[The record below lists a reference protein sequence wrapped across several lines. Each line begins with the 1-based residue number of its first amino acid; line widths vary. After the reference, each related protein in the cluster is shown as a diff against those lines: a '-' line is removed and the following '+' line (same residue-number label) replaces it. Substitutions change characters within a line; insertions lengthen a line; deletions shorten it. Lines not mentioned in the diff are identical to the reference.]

1 MKTLTASICLA
12 LFASA
17 AAADPKADAKA
28 HSDAFARAMASRD
41 VAAVVALYADDAYVI
56 WPGAGEEAHG
66 KAAIE
71 KLVSDF
77 MKDSQGAPPTLK
89 SQSVVDLG
97 RGLIAVIGQWEQVVP
112 GADGKSQTIEV
123 RTSEVI
129 RKTGGKTLYV
139 VDHASV
145 GIPSSAPAQ

>member
-1 MKTLTASICLA
+1 MADAS
-12 LFASA
+12 
-17 AAADPKADAKA
+17 ADAKA
-28 HSDAFARAMASRD
+28 HSDAFARAMDSGD

-56 WPGAGEEAHG
+56 WPNAGQEAHG

-77 MKDSQGAPPTLK
+77 MKTSQGAPPTLK
-89 SQSVVDLG
+89 SQNVVDLG
-97 RGLIAVIGQWEQVVP
+97 DGLIAVIGQWQQVVT
-112 GADGKSQTIEV
+112 GDDGKSQTIVV

-129 RKTGGKTLYV
+129 RKVGNKTLYV

-145 GIPSSAPAQ
+145 GLPPAPTP